1 MIWDFLVV
9 QWLKFCASNA
19 GDASLIP
26 GWGNMIPHAMWYGQK
41 QTTKTK
47 TKIAVLSTLQ
57 RLLQLSHP

>member
-26 GWGNMIPHAMWYGQK
+26 GWGNMIPHAKKRKEEEGE
-41 QTTKTK
+41 T
-47 TKIAVLSTLQ
+47 
-57 RLLQLSHP
+57 